1 MKQAVYPGSFDPIT
15 KGHLDIIRRSAEVF
29 DHLTVLLAINPEKNL
44 NFTVKERLDMILRVT
59 KDLSNVSVD
68 AYEGL
73 TVDYARR
80 ENITVIVR
88 GLRAVSDF
96 ENEFQM
102 ALTNRKMYPE
112 AETLFL
118 TTSLEHMYLS
128 SSMVRDVARFGGNI
142 KEFVPNEIADEILER
157 LFIEEK
163 TQNEY

>member
-15 KGHLDIIRRSAEVF
+15 RGHLDIIRRSASVF
-29 DHLTVLLAINPEKNL
+29 DHLTVLLAINPDKTP
-44 NFTVKERLDMILRVT
+44 NFTVEERLEMVRLVT
-59 KDLSNVSVD
+59 KDIPNVTVD
-68 AYEGL
+68 AFQGL
-73 TVDYARR
+73 MVDYARKN
-80 ENITVIVR
+80 EITVIVR

-118 TTSLEHMYLS
+118 TTSLENMYLS

-142 KEFVPNEIADEILER
+142 EPFVPDEIVEEVAKR
-157 LFIEEK
+157 LLLTEGEEAK
-163 TQNEY
+163 